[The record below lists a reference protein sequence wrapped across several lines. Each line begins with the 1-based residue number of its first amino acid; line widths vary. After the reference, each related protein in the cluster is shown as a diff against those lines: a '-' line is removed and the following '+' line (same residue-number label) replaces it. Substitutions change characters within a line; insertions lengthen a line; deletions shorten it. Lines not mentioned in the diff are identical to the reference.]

1 MTVQPVDTPPSR
13 RRFSVEDYHRMVE
26 TGILSEEDRTEL
38 IDGEIIEMAPVGSRH
53 AGHLKHLLR
62 LVSNAVGD
70 AAIVSVQDPVRLGEH
85 SEPQPDLALLEPK
98 DDFYTSAHPT
108 ADDVLLVVE
117 IAETSLEYDR
127 SSKIP
132 LYASH
137 GVGVVWLL
145 SLRDRAIEVYEQ
157 PGEDGYQVVH
167 TLRGDTVVEHEE
179 LGLRFDVGELFV

>member
-1 MTVQPVDTPPSR
+1 
-13 RRFSVEDYHRMVE
+13 MVE

-38 IDGEIIEMAPVGSRH
+38 IDGEIIEMAPIGSRH
-53 AGHLKHLLR
+53 AGHVTR
-62 LVSNAVGD
+62 LVNLLSNAVGD
-70 AAIVSVQDPVRLGEH
+70 AALVSVQNPVRLGEH

-108 ADDVLLVVE
+108 ADDVLLAVE

-127 SSKIP
+127 SAKIP

-137 GVGVVWLL
+137 GVRVVWLL
-145 SLRDRAIEVYEQ
+145 DLRDRSIEVYEQ

-179 LGLRFDVGELFV
+179 LGLRFDVADVFV